1 MFLGLPGLS
10 PFAAAQG
17 VQTGELAGN
26 VTSSDGQ
33 PLPGVTVSLVSPSLQ
48 GVRTTQTSPN
58 GDYLFKHLPLGAY
71 RVSFELSGFSKVER
85 QEAVALGATIRANAT
100 LRVASVEESV
110 TVVAESPSVIRDP
123 QGGANIKAA
132 EYDLLARN
140 RDLEA
145 VGELAPGLSQTSVVR
160 RAAG

>member
-1 MFLGLPGLS
+1 MFLGLPGLN

-85 QEAVALGATIRANAT
+85 QEAVALG
-100 LRVASVEESV
+100 VEELSLRGLGDHDLRRRLGCRDDSALV
-110 TVVAESPSVIRDP
+110 GEVARCPGADHRGRELGV
-123 QGGANIKAA
+123 GGAG
-132 EYDLLARN
+132 EQMVG
-140 RDLEA
+140 A
-145 VGELAPGLSQTSVVR
+145 VE
-160 RAAG
+160 